1 MRVAPVVAL
10 MTLSGCTQQDAAP
23 TPAAGGPS
31 DVADAPIALDAPHD
45 SAIDHDSLPDAEDD
59 IDAPADATA
68 PLGPVVYPPDRTQ
81 SPITPFVATRLAQI
95 LEKNPSSRRDLFIKV
110 GDSITVSGS
119 FLHCF
124 AGSSVQL
131 DTHSALQPTLDL
143 YRAATIAGSSPFDR
157 TSLAAEV
164 GRTASWAVSADPSP
178 IQKEIAATNA
188 SVAVVMYGTND
199 IGWYGDDHVRT
210 LVWFHD
216 NMLDLVDQVIAAGI
230 VPILSTIP
238 HRDDSVSHDAW
249 VPTFNATIRALAQGR
264 QVPLVDFYRELD
276 PLADHGLGSD
286 HVHPNTYAAGA
297 CVLTP
302 DGLEKG
308 FNVRNLVTLEALDR
322 VRRAT
327 IDAQGPVDTDAPTMQ
342 GAGTPSSPLLV
353 QGSPFTDL
361 RSTENATSDV
371 LDKYTGCS
379 SNADES
385 GPEYV
390 YRIDV
395 ATPVRVRAIVLDRG
409 DVDIDVHLLSESVS
423 ESACVA
429 RNDTMIEAD
438 LTAGTWYFVLD
449 TYVDGEVERA
459 GEFTFVVL
467 TCQPGDPACG

>member
-1 MRVAPVVAL
+1 MRVGPVVAL
-10 MTLSGCTQQDAAP
+10 MVLSSCSQQDAARA
-23 TPAAGGPS
+23 PAAGGPS
-31 DVADAPIALDAPHD
+31 DAADAPVAIDASDDSALDHASH
-45 SAIDHDSLPDAEDD
+45 PDAEDG
-59 IDAPADATA
+59 IDAPADATS
-68 PLGPVVYPPDRTQ
+68 PPGPVVYPPDRTH
-81 SPITPFVATRLAQI
+81 SPITPFVATRLAHI
-95 LEKNPSSRRDLFIKV
+95 LEKNPSSRRDLFIKI

-131 DTHSALQPTLDL
+131 DAHTALQPTLDL
-143 YRAATIAGSSPFDR
+143 YRNATIAGTSPFNR

-164 GRTASWAVSADPSP
+164 GRTAAWAISADPSP
-178 IQKEIAATNA
+178 IQQEIAATNA

-216 NMLDLVDQVIAAGI
+216 NMLNLVDQVIAAGI

-238 HRDDSVSHDAW
+238 HRDDSASHDAW

-264 QVPLVDFYRELD
+264 QVPLVDFYRELE

-302 DGLEKG
+302 DGLGKG

-322 VRRAT
+322 VRRAA
-327 IDAQGPVDTDAPTMQ
+327 IDAQKPIDTDAPTMQ
-342 GAGTPSSPLLV
+342 GAGTSSSPLLV
-353 QGSPFTDL
+353 QGNPFTDM
-361 RSTENATSDV
+361 RSTEDATSDV
-371 LDKYTGCS
+371 LNKYMGCS

-390 YRIDV
+390 YRLDV
-395 ATPVRVRAIVLDRG
+395 TTPVRVRAIVLDRG
-409 DVDIDVHLLSESVS
+409 DVDIDLHLLSGTVS

-429 RNDTMIEAD
+429 RNDTIIEAD

-449 TYVDGEVERA
+449 TYVDGGVERA

-467 TCQPGDPACG
+467 TCQPGDPACQ